1 MKPAEHK
8 VVSDLSDLYIYTP
21 SRTARS
27 TFLYALRSGF
37 YVYEPGYAQERT
49 AFDSFLL
56 MFVRSGSVRGT
67 TGIQEFEA
75 REGQF
80 VLIDCYNHHSYS
92 MQERTEVLWLH
103 FDGVPARRYFDYIT
117 GKLGAVFAI
126 KDPTYALNRMQRI
139 FDVLASGSRFSE
151 AEMAKRVFD
160 ILTELAVFAGEPGVE
175 ERRPH
180 VIEDVVA
187 YISQHLNERLAVSD
201 LAERSYM
208 SEYHFIRTFKKE
220 TGYTPH
226 AYIMDARMNVAKF
239 LLTNS
244 DEPIKVILAK
254 CGFSDLSVFGAAF
267 RKSTGVSASEY
278 REKAKREW

>member
-8 VVSDLSDLYIYTP
+8 VLTKPSDLYIYTP
-21 SRTARS
+21 SKTARS
-27 TFLYALRSGF
+27 TFLYALRVGF
-37 YVYEPGYAQERT
+37 YVYEPGYKQERT

-56 MFVRSGSVRGT
+56 MYVKSGCVQGT
-67 TGIQEFEA
+67 TGERSFEA

-80 VLIDCYNHHSYS
+80 VLIDCYEHHSYS
-92 MQERTEVLWLH
+92 MAERTEISWLH
-103 FDGVPARRYFDYIT
+103 FDGISARPYFEYIV
-117 GKLGAVFAI
+117 GKLTNVFTVR
-126 KDPTYALNRMQRI
+126 DPIFALNRLQKV
-139 FDVLASGSRFSE
+139 FDTLAAGKRFSE
-151 AEMAKRVFD
+151 VSMAKYIFD
-160 ILTELAVFAGEPGVE
+160 ILTELATFAGEPGAE

-187 YISQHLNERLAVSD
+187 YISQHLSERLTVSE

-226 AYIMDARMNVAKF
+226 AYIMEARMNVAKF

-244 DEPIKVILAK
+244 EEPIKVILEK

-267 RKSTGVSASEY
+267 RKRTGLTASEY
-278 REKAKREW
+278 RERGKKEK